1 MHFSL
6 DFQMNKTPT
15 DTGDLYPFNPIPA
28 VLTESIIGAILNSL
42 LLIVII
48 RNPLKNLRK
57 RGCLTITSLAIA
69 DLIANVG
76 TIGLCFYDNEERED
90 PKYFWP
96 VKSYYAIVHAGFS
109 ASFFMLFLLS
119 IEVYIVTRYPLT
131 AHLKLT
137 KRKTLWAIILL
148 WLAAVIL
155 ASSNFWQ
162 NDYPLVV
169 MIVVVIALEIAVMG
183 VLIFRILVILNVRRN
198 RREIAQLMPGSQTD
212 NGLTVSFLLLFVV
225 YLVTAFPY
233 FVVEQVHFLW
243 HIKQDW
249 NISFDHA
256 AIAYTAPLAHIN
268 YLINPLIYAYRM
280 PDYRN
285 GLISLV
291 TCRKTM
297 SGNAVPR
304 TPVSDKKVFQTFTV
318 NEALR
323 SSNENSLQV

>member
-1 MHFSL
+1 
-6 DFQMNKTPT
+6 MNTTPT
-15 DTGDLYPFNPIPA
+15 ESGDPFPFDPIPA
-28 VLTESIIGAILNSL
+28 VLAESIIGVLLNSL

-69 DLIANVG
+69 DLLSNIG
-76 TIGLCFYDNEERED
+76 SIGLCFYDDREN

-96 VKSYYAIVHAGFS
+96 VKSYYAIAHAGFT

-131 AHLKLT
+131 AHLKLN
-137 KRKTLWAIILL
+137 KRKTLWIIILL
-148 WLAAVIL
+148 WLAAVVL

-162 NDYPLVV
+162 NDYPFETFI
-169 MIVVVIALEIAVMG
+169 IVVFALEIAVMAVLLFR
-183 VLIFRILVILNVRRN
+183 VLIILNVRRN

-233 FVVEQVHFLW
+233 FVVEQVHLLW
-243 HIKQDW
+243 HIKPDW

-268 YLINPLIYAYRM
+268 YFINPLIYAYRM

-291 TCRKTM
+291 SCRKTTH
-297 SGNAVPR
+297 GNGIPR
-304 TPVSDKKVFQTFTV
+304 TPVSDKRIFQTFTV

-323 SSNENSLQV
+323 NSNENSLQV